1 MQYIRMEE
9 LLLKDSKNSSEKNE
23 FPLPILYLIKLVIL
37 ALFVVIGLL
46 VGEDLPDLLFVA
58 VGILLVNMI
67 FDWFRY
73 MKKSKNKEKE

>member
-1 MQYIRMEE
+1 M
-9 LLLKDSKNSSEKNE
+9 KDSKNSSEKNE